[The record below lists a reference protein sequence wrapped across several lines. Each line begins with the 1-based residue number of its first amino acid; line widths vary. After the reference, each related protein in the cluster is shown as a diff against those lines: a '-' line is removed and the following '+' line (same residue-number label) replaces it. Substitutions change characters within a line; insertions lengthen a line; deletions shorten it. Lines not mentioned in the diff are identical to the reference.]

1 MKQTVLISGI
11 KGFLASNLATLLKDD
26 YEVYGIGQTSE
37 IFNGIEVFASKEIN
51 NINIEPDYLVLCH
64 AAVASGNFSP
74 SKEELFEVNVN
85 VTKSIF
91 ERFAKAKVIY
101 ISTASIYDANTNV
114 IEEKS
119 PDNPQNDYAKSKLF
133 AEKLVLKSKNAVVF
147 RMSSLYGIGMK
158 ENTIIP
164 NYINQA
170 LQNNSI
176 EVWGT
181 GERNQNYIF
190 VEDACRYIKNA
201 IEKFDALK
209 NNVLLCVDK
218 KEVTNLELAQII
230 AQNTNSNISFVNED
244 FSKSLHYNN
253 SLTCKLLNW
262 EPKSN
267 FEAEIQNY
275 ITWKKE
281 QF

>member
-11 KGFLASNLATLLKDD
+11 KGFLASNLASFLKDD
-26 YEVYGIGQTSE
+26 YLVYGIGLTSE
-37 IFNGIEVFASKEIN
+37 IFNAFEVFAFSDIN
-51 NINIEPDYLVLCH
+51 NININPDYLVLCH

-85 VTKSIF
+85 VTKTIIEKF
-91 ERFAKAKVIY
+91 PKAKIIY
-101 ISTASIYDANTNV
+101 ISTASIYDRNTNL
-114 IEEKS
+114 IFEKS
-119 PDNPQNDYAKSKLF
+119 IDKPQNYYSKSKLL
-133 AEKLVLKSKNAVVF
+133 AEKLILKSENAVVF
-147 RMSSLYGIGMK
+147 RLSSLYGIGMK

-164 NYINQA
+164 IYINQA
-170 LQNNSI
+170 LQNNNI
-176 EVWGT
+176 EVLGN
-181 GERNQNYIF
+181 GSRKQNYIF
-190 VEDACRYIKNA
+190 IEDACNYIKFA
-201 IEKFDALK
+201 IQKFDGLI

-218 KEVTNLELAQII
+218 KEYSNLELAQII
-230 AQNTNSNISFVNED
+230 AQNTNSNISFLNED
-244 FSKSLHYNN
+244 FSKSLHYDN
-253 SLTCKLLNW
+253 SLTCYLLNW

>member
-26 YEVYGIGQTSE
+26 YKVYGIGQTSE

-51 NINIEPDYLVLCH
+51 NINIEPDYFVLCH

-85 VTKSIF
+85 VTKTIIEKF
-91 ERFAKAKVIY
+91 PKAKIIY
-101 ISTASIYDANTNV
+101 ISTASIYDGNTNL
-114 IEEKS
+114 IDEKS
-119 PDNPQNDYAKSKLF
+119 IDNPQNDYSKSKLL
-133 AEKLVLKSKNAVVF
+133 AEKLILKSENAVVF
-147 RMSSLYGIGMK
+147 RLSSLYGIGMK

-176 EVWGT
+176 EVWGN
-181 GERNQNYIF
+181 GSRKQNYIF
-190 VEDACRYIKNA
+190 IEDACNYIKIA
-201 IEKFDALK
+201 IQKFEALK
-209 NNVLLCVDK
+209 NNVLLCVDT
-218 KEVTNLELAQII
+218 KEFSNLELAKII
-230 AQNTNSNISFVNED
+230 AKKTKSDITFVKED
-244 FSKSLHYNN
+244 FSKSIHYDN
-253 SLTCKLLNW
+253 SLTRKLLNW
-262 EPKSN
+262 EPISN

-275 ITWKKE
+275 ITWKKK